1 VAVTTFTYSYGAT
14 SDLNRARAGLG
25 DTDQASALFDDN
37 EITDAVEIGG
47 SWQKAVAILAS
58 AQAAKTAREF
68 SFAAD
73 GANFQRGQQTK
84 AWLAIAAQYDGEADS
99 GTLTTTWKDGYSTT
113 IDSDDSSASNLS
125 LASLNE

>member
-1 VAVTTFTYSYGAT
+1 MAVTTFTYSYGAT

-25 DTDQASALFDDN
+25 DTDQATALFDDN
-37 EITDAVEIGG
+37 EISDAVEIGG

-73 GANFQRGQQTK
+73 GATFQRGQQAR
-84 AWLAIAAQYDGEADS
+84 AWLAIAAQYDGMADS
-99 GTLTTTWKDGYSTT
+99 GTLTTTWKDGHSTT
-113 IDSDDSSASNLS
+113 IDSDDTSASNLS

>member
-1 VAVTTFTYSYGAT
+1 MAVTSFTYTYGAT

-25 DTDQASALFDDN
+25 DTDQATALFDDD
-37 EITDAVEIGG
+37 EINDAVEIGG

-68 SFAAD
+68 SFSAD
-73 GANFQRGQQTK
+73 GATFQRGQQVK

-99 GTLTTTWKDGYSTT
+99 GTRTVTWKDSYSTT
-113 IDSDDSSASNLS
+113 IDSDDASAANLS
-125 LASLNE
+125 LSSLNE